1 VAEEDVDT
9 ETEEE
14 ELAHE
19 EPEPVVPM
27 GPDAEGSSIGDY
39 LFDRWDP
46 TEITIEDRGLARYVN
61 LSGQFSV
68 HTGARHANEWFGKSE
83 VNIVE
88 RLANQLMRTEEYTGK
103 KTKAIGVIEDAFEH
117 IADETDD
124 NPLQI
129 LVDALQNAAPRE
141 EVTRL
146 RYGGISVPKA
156 VDTAPSRRVDWA
168 LRNLTQG
175 TLQSSYKNTTPVHL
189 CLAQELLDAAN
200 DSQDSYA
207 VNKKNEVE
215 RVAGSAR

>member
-1 VAEEDVDT
+1 VAEDETTDEEEIEVPG
-9 ETEEE
+9 TEEE
-14 ELAHE
+14 
-19 EPEPVVPM
+19 VVVET
-27 GPDAEGSSIGDY
+27 GPDAEGSHIGGFI
-39 LFDRWDP
+39 FDRWDP
-46 TEITIEDRGLARYVN
+46 SDVTIEDKGLARYVN
-61 LSGQFSV
+61 LTGQLSV
-68 HTGARHANEWFGKSE
+68 HTGARHANEWFGKSK

-88 RLANQLMRTEEYTGK
+88 RFANQLMRTEEYTGK
-103 KTKAIGVIEDAFEH
+103 KTKAINVIESAFES
-117 IADETDD
+117 IEETTDT

-168 LRNLTQG
+168 LRNLTKG
-175 TLQSSYKNTTPVHL
+175 VLSSSYKNETPVHE

-200 DSQDSYA
+200 NSQDSYA
-207 VNKKNEVE
+207 VSKKTETE